1 MAPVT
6 PFLTEMMYQNLIR
19 PAEQEAPMSV
29 HLCSYPRIQEDMVD
43 NELMEEM
50 DLAMRASSLG
60 RAAKSKN
67 NIKLRQPLSEAVLVA
82 DEETMKKLAR
92 HRELI
97 AEELNVKHV
106 RMTSSANELQ
116 SYGLKPVRRL
126 LGRKHG
132 RNLMKV
138 VEAIGGLP
146 ERHVSML
153 AGGSSVVIMLDGVD
167 IEILPEEVEVETIS
181 IEGYS
186 VMEELGLTVGINTE
200 ITLDLRREG
209 LARDLVRRI
218 QEMRKNADFKID
230 DHIRSWYQGD
240 DEVETVFSVHRDYI
254 TAETLSDSI
263 EKGEA
268 AGDAYVEEF
277 DIDGYM
283 VKISVVKI

>member
-1 MAPVT
+1 
-6 PFLTEMMYQNLIR
+6 
-19 PAEQEAPMSV
+19 
-29 HLCSYPRIQEDMVD
+29 
-43 NELMEEM
+43 
-50 DLAMRASSLG
+50 
-60 RAAKSKN
+60 
-67 NIKLRQPLSEAVLVA
+67 
-82 DEETMKKLAR
+82 MKKLAR

-106 RMTSSANELQ
+106 RMTSSASELQ

-138 VEAIGGLP
+138 VDAISGLP
-146 ERHVSML
+146 ERYVSML
-153 AGGSSVVIMLDGVD
+153 AEGGSVVVMLDGVD

-186 VMEELGLTVGINTE
+186 VMEEPGLTVGINTE
-200 ITLDLRREG
+200 ITLELRREG

-240 DEVETVFSVHRDYI
+240 DEVEVVFSVHRDYI

-263 EKGEA
+263 ETGEA
-268 AGDAYVEEF
+268 PGDAYVEEF

-283 VKISVVKI
+283 VKIGVVKV